1 MRCKQKQKPKDAITY
16 CRKVGYVVTSTVKS
30 VIKKGIINKT
40 KVSGHGKGL
49 KSRDQMQVNQWFDCL
64 SKLFGFCAESNL
76 ISYMSR
82 HYVNGSLVIL

>member
-49 KSRDQMQVNQWFDCL
+49 KSRGQNQVNQCMVGLLIKIVWILCRI
-64 SKLFGFCAESNL
+64 LFYF
-76 ISYMSR
+76 I
-82 HYVNGSLVIL
+82 YVETLCQR